1 MDVLKAIR
9 ELQTEKQRLD
19 EVIARLEAL
28 TLGRVGVRTIP
39 EETVTRKRRGRKS
52 MGQEERAVVSKRM
65 RDYWA
70 SRRKSG
76 QSRAASAGE
85 QL

>member
-39 EETVTRKRRGRKS
+39 EDTVTRKRRGRKS
-52 MGQEERAVVSKRM
+52 MGQEERAVVSQRM

-76 QSRAASAGE
+76 QSRAASTSE
-85 QL
+85 